1 MEKFM
6 VVAGIWIMC
15 AFCAVLFI
23 RGASAPEMRRVRAE
37 DGPAEDEETAQFAYE
52 RKR

>member
-23 RGASAPEMRRVRAE
+23 RGASAPAMRRVPVE
-37 DGPAEDEETAQFAYE
+37 DGNARDGDTVQ
-52 RKR
+52 

>member
-1 MEKFM
+1 MEKLM

-23 RGASAPEMRRVRAE
+23 RGASTPAMRPLRVE
-37 DGPAEDEETAQFAYE
+37 DDETRGADTAQ
-52 RKR
+52 